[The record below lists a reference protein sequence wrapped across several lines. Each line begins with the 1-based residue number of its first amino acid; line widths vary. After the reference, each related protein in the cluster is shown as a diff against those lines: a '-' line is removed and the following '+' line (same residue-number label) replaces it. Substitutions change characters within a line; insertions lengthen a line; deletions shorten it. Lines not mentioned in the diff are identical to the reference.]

1 MSLRD
6 WEERRFDEIFD
17 QTMHHLKQLRAHDP
31 GFNLEKLKGMLEA
44 EYVNQGND
52 WAGRGEVG
60 NISSE
65 ATIAAYQ
72 QYLARW
78 EKEEKEKITKGRGG

>member
-1 MSLRD
+1 MALTD
-6 WEERRFDEIFD
+6 WEEERFDEIFD
-17 QTMHHLKQLRAHDP
+17 QTIHHIERLKEHDP
-31 GFNLEKLKGMLEA
+31 GFTLDRLKGMLET

-72 QYLARW
+72 QLIARW
-78 EKEEKEKITKGRGG
+78 EREEEESRGPSS